1 MKIETAL
8 ITCEAVTSNLLSEG
22 DRVLHNTGVRQPV
35 MYEIAE
41 IIWDGEFVGD
51 VVLVTTD
58 SPPRRIVLPDGS
70 LIVRVTAR

>member
-1 MKIETAL
+1 M
-8 ITCEAVTSNLLSEG
+8 
-22 DRVLHNTGVRQPV
+22 LHNTGVRQPV